1 MPLAVAIPL
10 ITAGITGGT
19 AVAGALVN
27 RSAQKSAT
35 KAQTQATD
43 QALAFE
49 RENELRRR
57 QEYDQSQAEARAQ
70 WDAEQARKA
79 PYREMGDAMLRR
91 RAERLGIPFSPR
103 AEPMAQAPR
112 PSLGSLAMPGGAP
125 TDATSSAQGGTSLAD
140 LARSASNPLAS
151 LRKRYPQMTA
161 PYQGY

>member
-1 MPLAVAIPL
+1 
-10 ITAGITGGT
+10 
-19 AVAGALVN
+19 VAGALVK
-27 RSAQKSAT
+27 RSAEKNAT
-35 KAQTQATD
+35 QAQTQATD

-79 PYREMGDAMLRR
+79 PYREMGDAILRR

-103 AEPMAQAPR
+103 AEPMAPAPR
-112 PSLGSLAMPGGAP
+112 PSLGSLALPGGAP
-125 TDATSSAQGGTSLAD
+125 TDATSSAQGGTSLGG
-140 LARSASNPLAS
+140 LIRSTSNDVAS
-151 LRKRYPQMTA
+151 LRRRYPQQIA